1 MSPRN
6 LLRRF
11 LSSQCRRS
19 GPASVPTRAQVPRP
33 PLPARRLRLCGRR
46 PLGWLQVALRPADGA
61 AACRWRPAAGCAL
74 RVPRALGAQVPG
86 PATCERRPPGPQH
99 AVRSHRADVHAG
111 RVGGDRRRRPRS
123 RADASGTRGGRWVRG
138 WPSRSPSCCGLQPAH
153 VRGVSHGE
161 WHMQQH
167 LGDKSGPV
175 SRRLESTLPAG
186 GAVGPAASDWEG
198 QTVPQ
203 A

>member
-11 LSSQCRRS
+11 LSGQCRRS

-46 PLGWLQVALRPADGA
+46 PLGWLQVALRPAVGA

-74 RVPRALGAQVPG
+74 WVPRALGAQVPG

-99 AVRSHRADVHAG
+99 AVRSRRADVHAG

-138 WPSRSPSCCGLQPAH
+138 WPSRSPR
-153 VRGVSHGE
+153 V
-161 WHMQQH
+161 
-167 LGDKSGPV
+167 
-175 SRRLESTLPAG
+175 
-186 GAVGPAASDWEG
+186 PAAADCSPRMSEG
-198 QTVPQ
+198 SRTASGTCSSILATNPDQCPRNFIVLYREENVGKELSI
-203 A
+203 